1 MVSRVIHTSILV
13 RLRNGI
19 SVSTRQNHSKIKS
32 SIMELLEDGVT
43 EKTRIY
49 KKLQSEYGLSQSE
62 ARIACKQVKID
73 LMLKLKTLQSGM
85 LEF

>member
-1 MVSRVIHTSILV
+1 MEILDD
-13 RLRNGI
+13 GI
-19 SVSTRQNHSKIKS
+19 
-32 SIMELLEDGVT
+32 T

-49 KKLQSEYGLSQSE
+49 KKLQSEFGITQSE
-62 ARIACKQVKID
+62 ARLACKQVKID

>member
-1 MVSRVIHTSILV
+1 
-13 RLRNGI
+13 
-19 SVSTRQNHSKIKS
+19 
-32 SIMELLEDGVT
+32 MELLEDGVT